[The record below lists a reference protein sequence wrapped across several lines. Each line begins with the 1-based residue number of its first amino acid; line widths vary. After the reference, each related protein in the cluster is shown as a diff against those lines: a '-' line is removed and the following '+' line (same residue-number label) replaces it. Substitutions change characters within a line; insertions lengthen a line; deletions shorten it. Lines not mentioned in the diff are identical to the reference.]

1 MENLAKMFVQE
12 VFEVLYSPV
21 KAFKKIIEKRDFKGV
36 ILVLVLVVASMLISQ
51 YVVASKLLVETR
63 TPEADDWTEMLVTPH
78 NWTSNGSPSWDA
90 TDYQMGNQDGNYS
103 ISSLATDNTT
113 IWLKLTDI
121 EPVSCS
127 EDGQKELFFWIKWVN
142 EGESSPT
149 SGTLK
154 LFSGNEESY
163 FESDITSF
171 LTSSGEW
178 ANVTLNV
185 GSGQDWTSYN
195 SPDWQNITGLKFEL
209 NWPSSANLTMKIDG
223 LFFRQFV
230 PYLDAVGTGGVIQI
244 TLFSLGMPFIVDWI
258 LWSAILLV
266 VAKVF
271 QEDLGRW
278 ANLLVIIGYT
288 YITYAIYTLVN
299 TAFLASLPPITW
311 YIDPSLAQAVLNELW
326 IPLPA
331 YTISLYLPVI
341 GSIWT
346 ALLAAVVV
354 RLMLDTNWRKALTI
368 ALVAFGLNFVLSPLV
383 QLLIGF

>member
-1 MENLAKMFVQE
+1 MFVQE

-36 ILVLVLVVASMLISQ
+36 ILVLVLVIASMLISQ

-63 TPEADDWTEMLVTPH
+63 TPETDDWTEMLVTPH

-90 TDYQMGNQDGNYS
+90 ADYQMGNAEGNYS

-121 EPVSCS
+121 DPVNCS
-127 EDGQKELFFWIKWVN
+127 EDAQKELFFWIKWVN

-185 GSGQDWTSYN
+185 GSGKSWTSYN
-195 SPDWQNITGLKFEL
+195 SPDWQSITGLKFEL

-244 TLFSLGMPFIVDWI
+244 TLISLGMPFIVDWM

-266 VAKVF
+266 VAKLF

-288 YITYAIYTLVN
+288 YITYAVYTLLN
-299 TAFLASLPPITW
+299 TAFLASLPSINW
-311 YIDPSLAQAVLNELW
+311 YLNSSLAQAALNELW
-326 IPLPA
+326 VPLPA

-346 ALLAAVVV
+346 ALLAGVVV
-354 RLMLDTNWRKALTI
+354 RLILDTNWRKALTI
-368 ALVAFGLNFVLSPLV
+368 ALVAFGVNFVLSPLV
-383 QLLIGF
+383 QMLIGF

>member
-90 TDYQMGNQDGNYS
+90 ADYQMGNQDGNYS

>member
-1 MENLAKMFVQE
+1 MENLVKMFVQE

-36 ILVLVLVVASMLISQ
+36 ILVLVLVIASMLISQ

-90 TDYQMGNQDGNYS
+90 ADYQMGNDDGNYS

-121 EPVSCS
+121 DPVSCS

-154 LFSGNEESY
+154 LFSGSEESY
-163 FESDITSF
+163 FEADITSL

-185 GSGQDWTSYN
+185 GSGQSWTSYN
-195 SPDWQNITGLKFEL
+195 SPDWQSITGLKFEL
-209 NWPSSANLTMKIDG
+209 NWSSSANLTMKIDG

-230 PYLDAVGTGGVIQI
+230 PYLDAVGTGGVVQI

-258 LWSAILLV
+258 LWSAILMV
-266 VAKVF
+266 VAKLF

-288 YITYAIYTLVN
+288 YITYAVYTLVN
-299 TAFLASLPPITW
+299 TAFLTSLPPINW
-311 YIDPSLAQAVLNELW
+311 YLDPSLAQAVLNKLW
-326 IPLPA
+326 VPLPA

-354 RLMLDTNWRKALTI
+354 RLILETTWSKALTI
-368 ALVAFGLNFVLSPLV
+368 ALVAFGVNFVLSPLI

>member
-1 MENLAKMFVQE
+1 MENLVKMFVKE

-36 ILVLVLVVASMLISQ
+36 ILVLVLVIASMLISQ
-51 YVVASKLLVETR
+51 YVVASKLIVETR

-90 TDYQMGNQDGNYS
+90 ADYQMGNADGNYS

-127 EDGQKELFFWIKWVN
+127 DDGQKEMFFWIKWVN
-142 EGESSPT
+142 EGESFPT

-154 LFSGNEESY
+154 LFSDSEESY
-163 FESDITSF
+163 FEADITSF

-185 GSGQDWTSYN
+185 GSGQSWASYN
-195 SPDWQNITGLKFEL
+195 SPNWQSITGLKFEL
-209 NWPSSANLTMKIDG
+209 NWASSANLTMKIDG

-230 PYLDAVGTGGVIQI
+230 PYLDAVGTSGVIQI
-244 TLFSLGMPFIVDWI
+244 TLFSLGMPFIIDWI
-258 LWSAILLV
+258 LWSAILML
-266 VAKVF
+266 VAKLF

-288 YITYAIYTLVN
+288 YITYAVYTLIN
-299 TAFLASLPPITW
+299 TAFLASLPPINW
-311 YIDPSLAQAVLNELW
+311 YLDPSLAQAVLNELW

-368 ALVAFGLNFVLSPLV
+368 ALVAFGVNFVLSPLV

>member
-1 MENLAKMFVQE
+1 MFVQE

-36 ILVLVLVVASMLISQ
+36 ILVLVLVIASMLISQ
-51 YVVASKLLVETR
+51 YVVASKLMVETR

-90 TDYQMGNQDGNYS
+90 ADYQIGNEDGNYS
-103 ISSLATDNTT
+103 ISSLANDNTT
-113 IWLKLTDI
+113 IWLKLMDI
-121 EPVSCS
+121 NPVSCS

-154 LFSGNEESY
+154 LFSGSEESY

-178 ANVTLNV
+178 TNITLNV
-185 GSGQDWTSYN
+185 GSGQSWTSYN
-195 SPDWQNITGLKFEL
+195 SPNWQSITGLKFEL
-209 NWPSSANLTMKIDG
+209 NWSSSANLTMKIDG

-230 PYLDAVGTGGVIQI
+230 PYLDAVGTDGVIQI

-266 VAKVF
+266 VAKLF

-288 YITYAIYTLVN
+288 YITYAVYTLVN
-299 TAFLASLPPITW
+299 TAFLASLPPINW
-311 YIDPSLAQAVLNELW
+311 YLDSSIAQAVLNELW
-326 IPLPA
+326 VPLPA

-368 ALVAFGLNFVLSPLV
+368 ALVAFGANFLLSPLV